1 VGRVPTTGQTLADP
15 VHIQVGSRDRPT
27 ADCATLARMVLAPGP
42 ASPTLRPSPRPAWPP
57 AVQDGRAATGP
68 QGGTATRGSGVGGLV
83 LVVAGAVGGAGASSL
98 AVACAVAARD
108 GAALVDLATGG
119 GLDVLLGLEGAAGA
133 RWPDLVAARG
143 DVDPDLL
150 TSSLPHRKGVGVLSA
165 DRRHPG
171 PPDDAV
177 VADVLRALA
186 ARHRTVVV
194 DVGRGVAPAAAT
206 HVALVV
212 PLTVPGLAGAL
223 AWRAS
228 PARPAGLPEL
238 VVTCG
243 PAPGRLTPDD
253 VATTLGVPV
262 TAHVGRVRGARGA
275 VERGDGPP
283 VGHGTPLRRAALRV
297 LDAAAAADARG
308 PGERVTWSPGGAD
321 R

>member
-1 VGRVPTTGQTLADP
+1 
-15 VHIQVGSRDRPT
+15 
-27 ADCATLARMVLAPGP
+27 MVLAPGP
-42 ASPTLRPSPRPAWPP
+42 ASPTLRPSPRRTPWSRARPA
-57 AVQDGRAATGP
+57 ARGP
-68 QGGTATRGSGVGGLV
+68 DEQPGGVV
-83 LVVAGAVGGAGASSL
+83 LAVAGAVGGAGASSL
-98 AVACAVAARD
+98 AVACAVAAHG
-108 GAALVDLATGG
+108 GAVLVDLTAGG
-119 GLDVLLGLEGAAGA
+119 GLDVLLGLEAAAGA

-143 DVDPDLL
+143 DVDPELL
-150 TSSLPHRKGVGVLSA
+150 TSSLPHKRGVGVLSA
-165 DRRHPG
+165 DRRRPG

-194 DVGRGVAPAAAT
+194 DVGRRAVPAAAT

-228 PARPAGLPEL
+228 GAGLPEL

-253 VATTLGVPV
+253 VASALGVPV
-262 TAHVGRVRGARGA
+262 TAHVGRVRGARAA

-283 VGHGTPLRRAALRV
+283 VGHGTPLRRAAVRVLEAAV
-297 LDAAAAADARG
+297 LDAAALDAGAFGEAAAVG
-308 PGERVTWSPGGAD
+308 GGAAAP
-321 R
+321 RARVAWPPVGVER

>member
-1 VGRVPTTGQTLADP
+1 
-15 VHIQVGSRDRPT
+15 
-27 ADCATLARMVLAPGP
+27 MVLAPGP
-42 ASPTLRPSPRPAWPP
+42 PFPTLDESAARPSPWPAGGSSP
-57 AVQDGRAATGP
+57 GRAD
-68 QGGTATRGSGVGGLV
+68 GGGVV
-83 LVVAGAVGGAGASSL
+83 LAVAGAVGGAGASSL

-108 GAALVDLATGG
+108 GSVVVDLAGGG
-119 GLDVLLGLEGAAGA
+119 GLDVLLGLEGSAGV

-150 TSSLPHRKGVGVLSA
+150 ASSLPHRRGLGVLSA
-165 DRRHPG
+165 DRRRPG
-171 PPDDAV
+171 LPDAAV

-186 ARHRTVVV
+186 VRHRTVVV
-194 DVGRGVAPAAAT
+194 DVGRGPVPAAAT

-223 AWRAS
+223 AWRTAS
-228 PARPAGLPEL
+228 AQPRTTEL

-253 VATTLGVPV
+253 VGAALGVRV
-262 TAHVGRVRGARGA
+262 AAHVGRVRGGRVA

-283 VGHGTPLRRAALRV
+283 VGHGTALRRAAARV
-297 LDAAAAADARG
+297 LDAARSPQGSRAPDTRVPEGWESAAWPDTRSPSDAG
-308 PGERVTWSPGGAD
+308 PQPTGTR